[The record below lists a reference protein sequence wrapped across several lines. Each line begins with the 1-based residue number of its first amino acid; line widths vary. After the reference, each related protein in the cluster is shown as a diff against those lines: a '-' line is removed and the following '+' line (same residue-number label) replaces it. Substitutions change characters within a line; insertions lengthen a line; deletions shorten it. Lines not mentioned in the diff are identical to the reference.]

1 MLNKISHLPQYINIS
16 VFQAMKVRQVMKTE
30 FYSLLLM
37 EHGGHYRLIDFGP
50 NTIERHIA
58 VSIHNHRQDV
68 PVTSPRTI
76 ELSHRLYPSLDSM

>member
-1 MLNKISHLPQYINIS
+1 
-16 VFQAMKVRQVMKTE
+16 
-30 FYSLLLM
+30 LM

-58 VSIHNHRQDV
+58 VSIHNHKQNV
-68 PVTSPRTI
+68 PVMSPTTI